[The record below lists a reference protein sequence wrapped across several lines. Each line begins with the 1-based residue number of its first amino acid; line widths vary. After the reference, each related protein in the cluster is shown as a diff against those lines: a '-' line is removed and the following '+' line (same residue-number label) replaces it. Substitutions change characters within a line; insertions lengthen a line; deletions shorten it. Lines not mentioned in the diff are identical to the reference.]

1 MSLETFH
8 VLGVVGALGYIFSVF
23 LAVIKTDIN
32 LQPNIL
38 EIVMGILSPA
48 APFVVGWLVEAFFA
62 SVWKLNRKE
71 TKAFLSIIYSLALP
85 PYTTVLFLLE
95 DLDLCKTSMGRFVL
109 TSSLVSL
116 LASDGAVSFLK
127 YVYSLYNHTQTTN
140 GGALVPIYWILGL
153 TVFVFLIFRPLVGW
167 ILRSN
172 AQSEA
177 RNITMWV
184 IIACT
189 LGTQIFSGW
198 LESYGLLPTLL
209 FGLAV
214 PRAPELVIMLV
225 NQIEAS
231 AKALFLLYI
240 TLLTMQADIF
250 SINFKERQTI
260 LCLILIF
267 VTGTTRFLTC
277 WFVANFESSNWR
289 RKWAIVLSMIAKDG
303 VELSFYATLRDQQV
317 NYVEY

>member
-8 VLGVVGALGYIFSVF
+8 VLGLVGALGYIFCVF
-23 LAVIKTDIN
+23 LAGLKLDLNIK
-32 LQPNIL
+32 PNII
-38 EIVMGILSPA
+38 EIMMGILSPS
-48 APFVVGWLVEAFFA
+48 APFVVGWLVEAFIA
-62 SVWKLNRKE
+62 HVWQLNRQE
-71 TKAFLSIIYSLALP
+71 TKAFLSIIYSLAFP
-85 PYTTVLFLLE
+85 PYTTVYFLLE
-95 DLDLCKTSMGRFVL
+95 DLDLSETSMGRFVL
-109 TSSLVSL
+109 TSSFVSL
-116 LASDGAVSFLK
+116 LASDGTVSFLK
-127 YVYSLYNHTQTTN
+127 YVYSLYNHTQTTE

-172 AQSEA
+172 AHSEA

-189 LGTQIFSGW
+189 LGTPIFSGW

-240 TLLTMQADIF
+240 TLLAMKADIF
-250 SINFKERQTI
+250 SITFKDRQMI
-260 LCLILIF
+260 LCLILIL

-277 WFVANFESSNWR
+277 WFVSNFESSNWR

-303 VELSFYATLRDQQV
+303 VELSLYATLRDQQV
-317 NYVEY
+317 KYVEY